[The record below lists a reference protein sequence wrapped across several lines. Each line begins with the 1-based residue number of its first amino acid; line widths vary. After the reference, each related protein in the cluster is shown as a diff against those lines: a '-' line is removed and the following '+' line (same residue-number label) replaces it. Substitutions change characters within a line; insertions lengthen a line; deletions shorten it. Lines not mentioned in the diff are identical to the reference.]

1 VANEQKLVTGDFSD
15 PLSEE
20 GISQAQSLH
29 TFVKKQDI
37 SGDLYVTSN
46 WLRAQQTAK
55 IIWPDKNW
63 IFDERV
69 GETNAGIASN
79 LAIDKFLEKN
89 PDFYSCYKNKYPSGE
104 SHLDL
109 NARVVCWYKEML
121 ESKHNTVVL
130 VGHSG
135 PICCILQNALGLG
148 MEVYPSLI
156 VHNASLSILE
166 YEKHSKK
173 IRTNIKCVSMLPE
186 SRFHEFSQ
194 NRFLEKN
201 D

>member
-15 PLSEE
+15 PLSEG
-20 GISQAQSLH
+20 GISQVQTLH
-29 TFVKKQDI
+29 TLVKKQGI

-55 IIWPDKNW
+55 IIWPDKKW

-79 LAIDKFLEKN
+79 LAIDDFLVKD
-89 PDFYSCYKNKYPSGE
+89 PHFYGCYKNKYPSGE

-109 NARVVCWYKEML
+109 NTRVLRWHYEML
-121 ESKHNTVVL
+121 ESNHNTVVL

-148 MEVYPSLI
+148 MEVYPALI
-156 VHNASLSILE
+156 VHNASLTILE
-166 YEKHSKK
+166 YEKHSNKV
-173 IRTNIKCVSMLPE
+173 RTSIKCVSMLPE

-194 NRFLEKN
+194 NRLLEKT
-201 D
+201 